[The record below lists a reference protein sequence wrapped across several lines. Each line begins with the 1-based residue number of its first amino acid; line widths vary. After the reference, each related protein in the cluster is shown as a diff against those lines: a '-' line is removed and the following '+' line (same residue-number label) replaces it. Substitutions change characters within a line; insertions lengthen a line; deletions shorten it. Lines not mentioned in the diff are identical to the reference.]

1 MGTQQI
7 LLIVLS
13 VIIVG
18 AAIAVGITMFT
29 TQAVNSARQ
38 AVISDMNNLAA
49 QALQYYRTPVNLG
62 GAGYGSD
69 ESAWTDAALA
79 SYIDVDAAEGV
90 ITNPNGTYTVSAVTD
105 PYGAIFTSEP
115 NEPGLEGKEP
125 SLAINVETGEIAV
138 TTDGNPATVPG
149 TTEPTG

>member
-18 AAIAVGITMFT
+18 AAIAVGITMFS

-38 AVISDMNNLAA
+38 AVITDMNNFAA
-49 QALQYYRTPVNLG
+49 QALQHYRTPVNLG
-62 GAGYGSD
+62 GSGYGTTN
-69 ESAWTDAALA
+69 WTPEALA
-79 SYIDVDAAEGV
+79 KYIDVNAAGTT
-90 ITNPNGTYTVSAVTD
+90 ITNPNGTYTVKVQD
-105 PYGAIFTSEP
+105 NPHGAIFTSEP
-115 NEPGLEGKEP
+115 NEPGLADTPP

-138 TTDGNPATVPG
+138 KTDGSEAAVPG
-149 TTEPTG
+149 TT